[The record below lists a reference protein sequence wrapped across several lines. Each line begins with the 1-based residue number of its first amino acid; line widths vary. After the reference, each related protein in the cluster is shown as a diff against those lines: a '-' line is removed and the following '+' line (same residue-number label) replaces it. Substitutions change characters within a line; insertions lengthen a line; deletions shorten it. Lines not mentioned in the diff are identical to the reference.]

1 MTEVLRKAFQRER
14 KGIMGRNELVR
25 KLVRGGYVSEQIV
38 LVGRDV
44 DVQNPPDFDQY
55 ASSMNRLS
63 ETTPFNS
70 PFSLVETPSR

>member
-1 MTEVLRKAFQRER
+1 MLK
-14 KGIMGRNELVR
+14 LVR

-44 DVQNPPDFDQY
+44 DVQNPPDFYQY
-55 ASSMNRLS
+55 ASSMKRLY

-70 PFSLVETPSR
+70 PFSMVETPSR